1 MPRCDQA
8 KPALGKSNHW
18 IFERLEKFYEGE
30 LIQLY
35 EHAEDYLKLG
45 VVLKD
50 GFTRRET
57 YKAAGYDESQMI
69 KTQLPDIF
77 IDMWNDF
84 KALHNSRGNNV
95 FSALPISYTEI
106 NSYFSLIG
114 CRIGEFELNII
125 KSLDG
130 IALKVFRESSK

>member
-1 MPRCDQA
+1 MI
-8 KPALGKSNHW
+8 N
-18 IFERLEKFYEGE
+18 
-30 LIQLY
+30 LY
-35 EHAEDYLKLG
+35 GHAEEYLNLG

-69 KTQLPDIF
+69 KTELPNIF
-77 IDMWNDF
+77 IDLWNDF
-84 KALHNSRGNNV
+84 KSLHYSRGNNG

-106 NSYFSLIG
+106 NSYFSLTGYHIS
-114 CRIGEFELNII
+114 EFELNII

-130 IALKVFRESSK
+130 LALKVFRESSK